1 MGHRLRIGEARGV
14 RCFFAAIAAVVVAG
28 CGGASG
34 APPPTAPLPVC
45 PFNESVLGPAT
56 LTTPTD
62 RAQGVPVD
70 IGSVTVIYQAE
81 LVGATPT
88 VFPTSLP
95 PQGGPVIVGSPF
107 VVSGGGSSLTSTIPR
122 LTAGAKYNVQT
133 QVQRST
139 GTCTETVGY
148 YLGQFST

>member
-1 MGHRLRIGEARGV
+1 M
-14 RCFFAAIAAVVVAG
+14 
-28 CGGASG
+28 S
-34 APPPTAPLPVC
+34 
-45 PFNESVLGPAT
+45 PA
-56 LTTPTD
+56 D

-70 IGSVTVIYQAE
+70 IGSVTVSYQAE

-88 VFPTSLP
+88 VFPTALP
-95 PQGGPVIVGSPF
+95 PPGGPLIVGSPF
-107 VVSGGGSSLTSTIPR
+107 AVSGGGSTLTATIPR
-122 LTAGAKYNVQT
+122 LTAGANYTVQT